1 MDELELLKKRW
12 QAQESSLPNYKST
25 EIYEMLHKKSSSIVK
40 WIFLI
45 SIFEFIF
52 WIVIEFIGMSQSVN
66 DSIKELDLQTF
77 YRVTLVVNYVVII
90 AFIVKFFYNYR
101 QIQTTDTVKSLMKT
115 IVKTRLTV
123 KYYVWFNIIFFAI
136 TSIVSVV
143 VTLNHLDNINSQNFW
158 LSILI
163 SIAILGFIILIIW
176 AFYRLLYGIL
186 TKRLL
191 TNYKNLKKI
200 EL

>member
-1 MDELELLKKRW
+1 MDELELLKRRW

-115 IVKTRLTV
+115 IVKTRQTV
-123 KYYVWFNIIFFAI
+123 KYYVWFNIIFFAV
-136 TSIVSVV
+136 TFIVSVI

>member
-12 QAQESSLPNYKST
+12 QSQESSLPNYKSKD
-25 EIYEMLHKKSSSIVK
+25 IYNMLHKKSSSIVK
-40 WIFLI
+40 WIFFI
-45 SIFEFIF
+45 SIFEFLF

-77 YRVTLVVNYVVII
+77 YRITLVINYVVII

-136 TSIVSVV
+136 TFIVSVV
-143 VTLNHLDNINSQNFW
+143 VTLNYLDNINSQHFW

-163 SIAILGFIILIIW
+163 SIGILGFIILIIW

>member
-12 QAQESSLPNYKST
+12 QSQESSLPNYKSKD
-25 EIYEMLHKKSSSIVK
+25 IYNMLHKKSSSIVK
-40 WIFLI
+40 WIFFI

-77 YRVTLVVNYVVII
+77 YRITLVINYVVII

-136 TSIVSVV
+136 TFIVSVV
-143 VTLNHLDNINSQNFW
+143 VTLNYLDNINSQHFW

-163 SIAILGFIILIIW
+163 SIGILGFIILIIW

>member
-12 QAQESSLPNYKST
+12 QAQESSLPIYKST

-123 KYYVWFNIIFFAI
+123 KYYVWFNIIFFAV
-136 TSIVSVV
+136 TFIVSVV
-143 VTLNHLDNINSQNFW
+143 VTLNHLDNINSQHFW

-163 SIAILGFIILIIW
+163 SIGILGFIILIIW

-186 TKRLL
+186 TRRLL
-191 TNYKNLKKI
+191 INYKNLKKI

>member
-115 IVKTRLTV
+115 IVKTRQTV
-123 KYYVWFNIIFFAI
+123 KYYVWFNIIFFAV
-136 TSIVSVV
+136 TFIVSVI

>member
-52 WIVIEFIGMSQSVN
+52 WFVIEFIGMSQSVN
-66 DSIKELDLQTF
+66 ESLKELDLQTF

-90 AFIVKFFYNYR
+90 AFIIKFFFNYR

-143 VTLNHLDNINSQNFW
+143 VTLNHLDNINSQSFW

-186 TKRLL
+186 TRRLL
-191 TNYKNLKKI
+191 INYKNLKKI

>member
-12 QAQESSLPNYKST
+12 QSQESSLPKYKSKD
-25 EIYEMLHKKSSSIVK
+25 IYNMLHKKSSSIVK

-77 YRVTLVVNYVVII
+77 YRITLVINYVVII

-136 TSIVSVV
+136 TFIVSVV
-143 VTLNHLDNINSQNFW
+143 VTLNHLDNINFQHFW

-163 SIAILGFIILIIW
+163 SIGILGFIILIIW

>member
-90 AFIVKFFYNYR
+90 AFIVKFFYNYQ

>member
-1 MDELELLKKRW
+1 MDELELLKRRW